1 MRSTRVMPLLFL
13 AASVAMAEAPVSKS
27 SDRVAAILDDMTLE
41 EKIDLLA
48 GVDFFYLRGVPR
60 LGVPRMRMIDGP
72 MGVRN
77 DGPATAC
84 EVQKTIL

>member
-1 MRSTRVMPLLFL
+1 MKMSIALLLL
-13 AASVAMAEAPVSKS
+13 AAFPIMAQELSTASEQRIDSLLGK
-27 SDRVAAILDDMTLE
+27 MTIE
-41 EKIDLLA
+41 EKVDLLA

-77 DGPATAC
+77 DG
-84 EVQKTIL
+84 